1 MKLRAFTMAEML
13 VAMAIIGIVSA
24 LTIPVLKQDYQKKMY
39 VAKLQKATHVLENSI
54 KIMLVEE
61 GARDLRRTE
70 LFDCAGTGGD
80 IFDYINGNYDNI
92 RTCINNHLSK
102 YFKIVR
108 YGKASANEYNYWEA
122 TNLAGGEISPDT
134 IHGPS
139 SGAEALM
146 KAYFF
151 YAGDN
156 ILYVPFVPNR
166 DIYVDVNGTKAPNRV
181 GRDIFVLGWNRQLN
195 GITYPCSN
203 GEWKEEGPCLC
214 DDELTGAGRGCAA
227 RIKEEGWKMNY

>member
-24 LTIPVLKQDYQKKMY
+24 LTIPTLKQDYQKKMY

-61 GARDLRRTE
+61 GARNLRRTE
-70 LFDCAGTGGD
+70 LFDCADD
-80 IFDYINGNYDNI
+80 IFDYPNSHTDDV

-108 YGKASANEYNYWEA
+108 YGKVGANDYNYLEA

-134 IHGPS
+134 IHGPIY
-139 SGAEALM
+139 GAEALR
-146 KAYFF
+146 KAYYF

-156 ILYVPFVPNR
+156 ILYVPFVINR

-181 GRDIFVLGWNRQLN
+181 GRDIFVLGWNDQLN